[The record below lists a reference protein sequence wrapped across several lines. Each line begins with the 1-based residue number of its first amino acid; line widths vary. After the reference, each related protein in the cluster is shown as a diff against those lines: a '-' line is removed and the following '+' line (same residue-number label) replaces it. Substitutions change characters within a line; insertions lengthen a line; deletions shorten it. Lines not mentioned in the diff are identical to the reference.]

1 MTFALQK
8 GMAGKLAVC
17 QLNNRIAP
25 RFDQCPEL
33 VLVTL
38 DPRGTVKEKKVL
50 PIVNLKPQEVADLL
64 SRLDVKTLICGGVK
78 EDSQQA
84 LKRFNIVLIDN
95 IIGNV
100 EDVLMLYSK
109 GKLSR
114 GNTVQ

>member
-1 MTFALQK
+1 
-8 GMAGKLAVC
+8 MASKLAVC
-17 QLNNRIAP
+17 QLNDRIAP

-38 DPRGTVKEKKVL
+38 DNSGAVKEKKVL
-50 PIVNLKPQEVADLL
+50 PIANLKPQDVADLL

-84 LKRFNIVLIDN
+84 LKKFNIELIDN

-100 EDVLMLYSK
+100 QDVLTRYSK
-109 GKLSR
+109 GKLNR
-114 GNTVQ
+114 GNTLQ